1 MTERPNNSQ
10 ARRRAGPGHWVPPGG
25 RLLLG
30 ILLLLMLIS
39 LLFPHFPRAR
49 APAVEIS
56 YSQFKSLVRAGEVKD
71 VMINEGAS
79 LRK

>member
-1 MTERPNNSQ
+1 
-10 ARRRAGPGHWVPPGG
+10 
-25 RLLLG
+25 
-30 ILLLLMLIS
+30 MLIS